1 MKIKE
6 IPASEQP
13 RELLKTYG
21 VENLSNSDLLSIIL
35 RTGVKDINVREV
47 SLNILKEVGSINN
60 LDNMGVRELSK
71 IKGVGNVK
79 ALSILAAIEL
89 GKRVSSKSI
98 YPSMPLTNSQKI
110 FDAFKRIYINI
121 KQEKLTAIYLDTKKC
136 LISYKTIFIG
146 TIDKVMIHPRE
157 IFNEAIKVSASSI
170 VLIHNHPSSS
180 LLPSTE
186 DIVMTNKIKQS
197 GTMLGIPLLDHII
210 TDGNDYYSFYEEEVK
225 NR

>member
-146 TIDKVMIHPRE
+146 TI
-157 IFNEAIKVSASSI
+157 
-170 VLIHNHPSSS
+170 
-180 LLPSTE
+180 
-186 DIVMTNKIKQS
+186 
-197 GTMLGIPLLDHII
+197 
-210 TDGNDYYSFYEEEVK
+210 
-225 NR
+225 

>member
-71 IKGVGNVK
+71 IKGKTVILFGF
-79 ALSILAAIEL
+79 ALSLFIEL
-89 GKRVSSKSI
+89 FQLFLPRWTDIDDIILNTFGTLIGYLLYKYCVKI
-98 YPSMPLTNSQKI
+98 YN
-110 FDAFKRIYINI
+110 
-121 KQEKLTAIYLDTKKC
+121 
-136 LISYKTIFIG
+136 
-146 TIDKVMIHPRE
+146 RE
-157 IFNEAIKVSASSI
+157 W
-170 VLIHNHPSSS
+170 
-180 LLPSTE
+180 
-186 DIVMTNKIKQS
+186 
-197 GTMLGIPLLDHII
+197 
-210 TDGNDYYSFYEEEVK
+210 
-225 NR
+225 